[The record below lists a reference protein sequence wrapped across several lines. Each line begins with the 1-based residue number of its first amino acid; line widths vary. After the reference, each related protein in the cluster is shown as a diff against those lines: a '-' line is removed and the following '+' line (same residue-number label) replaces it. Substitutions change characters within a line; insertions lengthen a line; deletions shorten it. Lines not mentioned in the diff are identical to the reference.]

1 VISADKINNVFRNT
15 YQENNMG
22 DVIDFNAHKNV
33 SSINIEQPVLQITP
47 FKNILSDMKIGA
59 VTPSAIDALE
69 SKHDK
74 LAEAYVRHMFH
85 SFDSGDFGKIC
96 EEDLASNEM
105 SIKDKTM
112 VMGVYPL
119 DPREPKG
126 DDVWI
131 IMDGGHETVT
141 LLLPEDY

>member
-1 VISADKINNVFRNT
+1 
-15 YQENNMG
+15 
-22 DVIDFNAHKNV
+22 
-33 SSINIEQPVLQITP
+33 
-47 FKNILSDMKIGA
+47 
-59 VTPSAIDALE
+59 
-69 SKHDK
+69 
-74 LAEAYVRHMFH
+74 
-85 SFDSGDFGKIC
+85 
-96 EEDLASNEM
+96 
-105 SIKDKTM
+105 